1 MIDLVIDTSIFRNHP
16 RRDTAAFRALTRL
29 CFRRGVQLHVPYF
42 VKNEFLSQQRIAI
55 RTAFTS
61 LDAGIRGITR
71 HCEHT
76 QLVEFA
82 QKSMAETASVSKI
95 AELLAVEDFERW
107 LMRCNAI
114 EHPVATDHGIR
125 VAEDYFSGAPPFTSP
140 KQRMDIPD
148 SFIWHTIIDI
158 LKTKGAL
165 SVVSND
171 GALHKAA
178 VEREGINAYKQ
189 LNDFID
195 SEQCQ
200 NQIEAIAAD
209 TVIFNLVR
217 ATSFLREQKKVLISR
232 GESDLVRALIGKP
245 VVSERIRNSNH
256 KGIIAS
262 VGKWSRLDFE
272 FDGIDFYGDREIGI
286 PFNTV
291 FYCQVNYRIEIADF
305 LAMRAK
311 EIEKLTVTERDTY
324 YDILDTFKINL
335 EATLVVKFPPE
346 EMKDENLSDSKLIAL
361 LRDATSEVEVNEV
374 DVLLDED

>member
-29 CFRRGVQLHVPYF
+29 CFRKGVQLHVPYF

-61 LDAGIRGITR
+61 LDTSIRGITR

-76 QLVEFA
+76 HLVEFA
-82 QKSMAETASVSKI
+82 AKATAEIAPVSKT
-95 AELLAVEDFERW
+95 AEFLAVEDFERW
-107 LMRCNAI
+107 LKRCNVI
-114 EHPVATDHGIR
+114 EYPVATDHGIR

-140 KQRMDIPD
+140 KQRVDIPD

-165 SVVSND
+165 CVVSND

-178 VEREGINAYKQ
+178 VEQEGIDAFKH

-217 ATSFLREQKKVLISR
+217 ATSFLRGQNKVLISR
-232 GESDLVRALIGKP
+232 AESDLVQVLIGKP

-262 VGKWSRLDFE
+262 VGKWSTLGFE
-272 FDGIDFYGDREIGI
+272 FDGVDFYGEREIGI

-291 FYCQVNYRIEIADF
+291 FYCQVNYRIEITDF
-305 LAMRAK
+305 LAMRVK
-311 EIEKLTVTERDTY
+311 EIKKLTVTQRDTY
-324 YDILDTFKINL
+324 YDILEKFKINL
-335 EATLVVKFPPE
+335 EATLAVKFPPE

-361 LRDATSEVEVNEV
+361 LRDATSEVEVREV
-374 DVLLDED
+374 DVLDED